1 MEYVCFAFQPAKPV
15 LIPSQFL
22 AGAGKTK
29 LTCVY
34 LITALDASKLIFCP
48 TSSLVVDTLR
58 NAKTSGSREALA
70 FFYCDR
76 NDPENSTPET
86 VLRAIVKQLSSLEQD
101 SDLLKPIV
109 DKYERAKKAG
119 DDSEPLDLDEC
130 RELIIQM
137 LSSYPQTNIIIDALD
152 ECHHGTRSQ
161 LISALTAIMESAPD
175 TNLVKIF
182 ISSRD
187 DDDIVMKLS
196 KLPNIRIDSSDN
208 CEDIG
213 KFIRSEVQ
221 NRIDNRELLRGNVS
235 SDLRAHVIDTLIQR
249 ADGM

>member
-1 MEYVCFAFQPAKPV
+1 M
-15 LIPSQFL
+15 
-22 AGAGKTK
+22 
-29 LTCVY
+29 
-34 LITALDASKLIFCP
+34 
-48 TSSLVVDTLR
+48 VDTLR
-58 NAKTSGSREALA
+58 NAKTAGSREALA

-76 NDPENSTPET
+76 NDPGNSTPEA

-101 SDLLKPIV
+101 SNLLKPIV

-119 DDSEPLDLDEC
+119 DLSEPLDLDEC
-130 RELIIQM
+130 RDLIIQM
-137 LSSYPQTNIIIDALD
+137 LPSYPQTNIIIDALD
-152 ECHHGTRSQ
+152 ECDQGTRSQ
-161 LISALTAIMESAPD
+161 LISALTAIMESAPG

-187 DDDIVMKLS
+187 NDDIVLKLS

-208 CEDIG
+208 CQDIG
-213 KFIRSEVQ
+213 AFIRSEVK

-235 SDLRAHVIDTLIQR
+235 SDLRAHVIDTLIQG